1 MTLLFAFPLLFQKAK
16 MSYQIDKA
24 CDIITMALTILLG
37 KGGITVPELLKI
49 VLIAVIESI
58 ISWMVTRWLDD
69 HFDK

>member
-16 MSYQIDKA
+16 MSYQIDRA
-24 CDIITMALTILLG
+24 CDIITMALTIRLG
-37 KGGITVPELLKI
+37 KEVLQMLELLKI

-58 ISWMVTRWLDD
+58 ISWLVTRWLDD

>member
-1 MTLLFAFPLLFQKAK
+1 ML
-16 MSYQIDKA
+16 
-24 CDIITMALTILLG
+24 
-37 KGGITVPELLKI
+37 ELLKI